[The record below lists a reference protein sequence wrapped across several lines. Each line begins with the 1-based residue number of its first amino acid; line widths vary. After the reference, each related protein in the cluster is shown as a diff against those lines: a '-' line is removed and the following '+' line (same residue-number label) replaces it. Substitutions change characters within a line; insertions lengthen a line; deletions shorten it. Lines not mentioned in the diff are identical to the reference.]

1 MMVKNKIKKETISSN
16 FVVVVVVVIIKIY
29 TIVI

>member
-16 FVVVVVVVIIKIY
+16 FVVVVVIIKIY

>member
-16 FVVVVVVVIIKIY
+16 FVEVVAIIKIY

>member
-1 MMVKNKIKKETISSN
+1 MMIKNKIKKETISSN
-16 FVVVVVVVIIKIY
+16 FVVVVVIIKIY